1 MPKKY
6 ANLKALLAD
15 DSEAY
20 RYFSTLPE
28 YVRDHVAARGNEV
41 NSFESLR
48 SHVDNA
54 TKGDD

>member
-6 ANLKALLAD
+6 DNLKALLAHD
-15 DSEAY
+15 PEAY
-20 RYFSTLPE
+20 HYFSTLPE
-28 YVRDHVAARGNEV
+28 YVRAFVAERGNEV

-48 SHVDNA
+48 SHVHNA